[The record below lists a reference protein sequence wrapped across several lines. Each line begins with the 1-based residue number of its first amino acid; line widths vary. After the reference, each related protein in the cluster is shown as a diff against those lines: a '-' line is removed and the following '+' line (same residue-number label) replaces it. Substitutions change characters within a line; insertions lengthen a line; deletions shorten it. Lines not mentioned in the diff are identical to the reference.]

1 MKLTDIKN
9 YISKRLG
16 TGEAHPL
23 LWTERNQADYEN
35 TRYEFDRILVEARAL
50 TGERK

>member
-1 MKLTDIKN
+1 MNITDIKN

-23 LWTERNQADYEN
+23 QWTYIDQAKLDN
-35 TRYEFDRILVEARAL
+35 TRYEFDRLIEEARAL

>member
-23 LWTERNQADYEN
+23 LWTDRNQADYEN
-35 TRYEFDRILVEARAL
+35 TRYEFDLLLAKARDL